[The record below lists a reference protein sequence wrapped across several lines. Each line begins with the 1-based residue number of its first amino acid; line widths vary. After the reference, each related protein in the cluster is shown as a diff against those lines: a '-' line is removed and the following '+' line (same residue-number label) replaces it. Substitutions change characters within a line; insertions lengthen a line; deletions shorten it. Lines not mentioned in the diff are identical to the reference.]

1 MMVGVCRPPVER
13 SVSPNSAARLPS
25 GTKSVRVSSSPFGPG
40 RFMREYPNPEVKRVA
55 GPIQLPSIPNQ
66 IPSSSFSGGVQTPPI
81 SPRMCQPEAGKRPAS
96 LPTT

>member
-1 MMVGVCRPPVER
+1 M
-13 SVSPNSAARLPS
+13 
-25 GTKSVRVSSSPFGPG
+25 SPFGPG
-40 RFMREYPNPEVKRVA
+40 RSICAKPEPDVNFVA
-55 GPIQLPSIPNQ
+55 GPIHCPSMPNQ